1 MIFRELTEAGRTG
14 GLFGIVRILDRTA
27 LDRLNHIYSGRRR
40 ILVRSL
46 MPIVGSLAVAEDLA
60 QETYLKVRAAL
71 AQTQIQHLEPFLFRT
86 ARNLAL
92 DHLRRERRQGA
103 VLRQG
108 EDQDDLAHIAADTPS
123 PEAEVGDRQLLDRLE
138 QVMSRLT
145 PRQRRVMVACRLE
158 SRSYAEVAADL
169 GVSTS
174 TVQKDLKDAM
184 AACLGSFTGGE
195 R

>member
-1 MIFRELTEAGRTG
+1 MPA
-14 GLFGIVRILDRTA
+14 GLFGISRILDRTA
-27 LDRLNHIYSGRRR
+27 LDRLNHIYTGQRRV
-40 ILVRSL
+40 LVRSL
-46 MPIVGSLAVAEDLA
+46 TSIVGSMAVAEDLA

-71 AQTQIQHLEPFLFRT
+71 AHTQVQHLEPFLFRT

-103 VLRQG
+103 VVGQG
-108 EDQDDLAHIAADTPS
+108 DADDDLTRIAADTPT

-138 QVMSRLT
+138 QAMSRLT

-158 SRSYAEVAADL
+158 GRSYGEVATSL

-184 AACLGSFTGGE
+184 AACLGSFMAGP
-195 R
+195 RQ